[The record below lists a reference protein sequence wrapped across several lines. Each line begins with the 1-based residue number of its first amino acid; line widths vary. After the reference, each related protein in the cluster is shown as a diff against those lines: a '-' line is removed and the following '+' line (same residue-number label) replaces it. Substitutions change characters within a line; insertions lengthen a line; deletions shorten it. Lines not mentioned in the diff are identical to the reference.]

1 MRFKDLTKQAIR
13 YRGDWSSSAHY
24 EVLDYVRYTDGCGY
38 VSLVAVTGVAPDTDA
53 AKWTKAVEHGAAGDP
68 LLNTKIAYAASD
80 ISVSGLAWD
89 ALHVFPE
96 MPSLELTMAT
106 VPSDGKGHQIVI
118 QFTTPADLTSFVWS
132 FDPAIK
138 WANNANL
145 GLSLAPSKTYLISVD
160 SGSMIATYC
169 SLTGTAT
176 TREML
181 TPTAIALPVGGTY
194 RVQFFSEIKP
204 TVLEYSS
211 SNTSV
216 LTVDNNGIVRGM
228 GEGTATVTV
237 TWAGLSK
244 QITVYVGEEIMDS
257 TSVPTQDRTIDEI
270 EIINPRATLEVGD
283 EYALYAVGISNN
295 LAPKYDIEYYNPI
308 KWSSSDPSVA
318 TVHFGTLVGVGTGTC
333 TITATDLN
341 ENASASF
348 SLSVVAAQTP
358 TATDAETYI
367 PTIDN
372 TGQTDVTAD
381 IETALTYAAANSF
394 KKVSF
399 PNGTYLMN
407 GDNRPNGEPIE
418 IPSNLIVDFNGSMIR
433 FEEGDA
439 TEATYTM
446 FRITDKENVWLLNA
460 NFYAENYERETLLRK
475 ESCRT
480 LQIYRASKNIRIE
493 NCTFA
498 WSPGFNV
505 SIGYARENRNGFRN
519 VNVEAGGFDANGNP
533 IEAAATWRTPDFTR
547 LYLTSRSWVLGN
559 FDGYQITYLRSRLY
573 DIYFYDAE
581 YNFLFRRKN
590 CYQYQSYDFPA
601 GVTPQYA
608 KISFFQTD
616 APTESIADWY
626 SYIMICDR
634 YNPKD
639 IYFKNCT
646 FSNAISTG
654 LSPQGG
660 EHIVVDGCTFI
671 DNGYQDPLSQIDWED
686 GMQTAQGHII
696 KNCDFLL
703 DKNVIWY
710 NGAIVSGQIINTKSR
725 NITLHDN
732 SFSRCQLR
740 SLEENVYQRAYH
752 NKFEGNN
759 ITIKAKMDAV
769 YAGNISDRTASV
781 TDGEGNTHIINAD
794 NELLIL

>member
-1 MRFKDLTKQAIR
+1 MALKDLVKSAVR
-13 YRGDWSSSAHY
+13 FMGDWNSSVSY
-24 EVLDYVRYTDGCGY
+24 EALDFVLHDDGCGY
-38 VSLVAVTGVAPDTDA
+38 ISLVANSDVEPGTDSTTWALSANSSSIDGDILINKKVTYSNTD
-53 AKWTKAVEHGAAGDP
+53 VSV
-68 LLNTKIAYAASD
+68 SD
-80 ISVSGLAWD
+80 ISWD
-89 ALHVFPE
+89 TKHVFPV
-96 MPSLELTMAT
+96 MPSLELSLAS
-106 VPSDGKGHQIVI
+106 VPSDSMEHQII
-118 QFTTPADLTSFVWS
+118 IEFQTPSDLTDFTLALPSGLH
-132 FDPAIK
+132 
-138 WANNANL
+138 WANNFDPSS
-145 GLSLAPSKTYLISVD
+145 SLEASSKYVVTIDSAGYL
-160 SGSMIATYC
+160 ATY
-169 SLTGTAT
+169 TNEKGTPSQRKMQVPT
-176 TREML
+176 TV
-181 TPTAIALPVGGTY
+181 ALPVGGSY
-194 RVQFFSEIKP
+194 RIQFFSRFKP
-204 TVLEYSS
+204 SVLEYSS
-211 SNTSV
+211 SNTSI
-216 LTVDNNGIVRGM
+216 LTVDNNGIVRGV
-228 GEGTATVTV
+228 GEGTATATV

-244 QITVYVGEEIMDS
+244 QITFNIGEEIIDN
-257 TSVPTQDRTIDEI
+257 TAVPAQDRTIDEI

-295 LAPKYDIEYYNPI
+295 LTPKYDIRYYNPI

-318 TVHFGTLVGVGTGTC
+318 TVHFGTLIGIGTGTC

-341 ENASASF
+341 ENATASF

-358 TATDAETYI
+358 AATDAETYT

-381 IETALTYAAANSF
+381 IATALAYAATNSF

-418 IPSNLIVDFNGSMIR
+418 IPSNLIVDFNGSAIR
-433 FEEGDA
+433 FEEGQAAQD
-439 TEATYTM
+439 TYTM

-460 NFYAENYERETLLRK
+460 NFYAENYERATLLKK
-475 ESCRT
+475 EACRT

-505 SIGYARENRNGFRN
+505 TIGYERDHRNGFEN
-519 VNVEAGGFDANGNP
+519 ANVEAGGFDATGNP

-547 LYLTSRSWVLGN
+547 LYLTSGSWVVGN
-559 FDGYQITYLRSRLY
+559 FDGYQITYLGSRLY
-573 DIYFYDAE
+573 DIYFYDE
-581 YNFLFRRKN
+581 DYNFLFRKKN
-590 CYQYQSYDFPA
+590 CYQYQSYDFPT
-601 GVTPQYA
+601 GVTPEYC
-608 KISFFQTD
+608 KISFFQSD
-616 APTESIADWY
+616 APTGSIPSWN
-626 SYIMICDR
+626 SYAMICDR

-696 KNCDFLL
+696 KNCNFLL
-703 DKNVIWY
+703 DKNIIWY

-740 SLEENVYQRAYH
+740 SLEENVMQRCYH
-752 NKFEGNN
+752 NKFEGNY
-759 ITIKAKMDAV
+759 ITIKSKVDSV
-769 YAGNISDRTASV
+769 FAGNIMDREATI
-781 TDGEGNTHIINAD
+781 TDGEGDTVVINAD
-794 NELLIL
+794 NEIFT